1 MAYPWIK
8 DSKDIDPTRV
18 DFVQIT
24 SLNGLYS
31 SSFKSSDPITED
43 TLNTTDT
50 GAIYKVKLSNG
61 MNQWSE
67 DDDVFSIQ
75 NSFKSSTI
83 GFPTGQIVEYQN
95 GKPIQCPKV
104 YGIYLRGEIGED
116 GSEVNITYLGQKLSN
131 PKDGD
136 QDECIYDPLNCRA
149 ALDKTNWVYFG
160 APSTMRTGT
169 EKFLIN
175 IKVWCSAT
183 YNLNSQNNIL
193 YYILRHYRDAE
204 LISST
209 EIGRSGQGAPEISTN
224 IDSINYTVF
233 GYVPGSS
240 DEFFSNRDYFA
251 VFIRNSENAAAAQV
265 TARLEVEF
273 ILAQ

>member
-1 MAYPWIK
+1 MEYPWIK
-8 DSKDIDPTRV
+8 DSKDIEPTRV

-43 TLNTTDT
+43 TPNTTDT
-50 GAIYKVKLSNG
+50 GAIYKVKLLNG
-61 MNQWSE
+61 MNHWPG
-67 DDDVFSIQ
+67 DAVFSQ
-75 NSFKSSTI
+75 QFPFKSSTI

-95 GKPIQCPKV
+95 GKPIQCSKV

-131 PKDGD
+131 PKDGE

-183 YNLNSQNNIL
+183 YNLYSQNNIL

-265 TARLEVEF
+265 KARLEVEF